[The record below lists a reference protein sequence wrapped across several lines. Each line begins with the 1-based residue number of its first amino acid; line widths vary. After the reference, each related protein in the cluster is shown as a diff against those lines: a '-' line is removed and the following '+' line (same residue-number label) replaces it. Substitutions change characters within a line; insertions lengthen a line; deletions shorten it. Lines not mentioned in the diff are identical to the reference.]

1 MRFNGFDEKGGLIN
15 YKPLSPI
22 RPVTKGRYTGGIKRG
37 LPNKTR
43 KPAGFEKFQKKLPE
57 PPKSGSVICTRLHEL
72 GLLDAEVYK
81 LDSEYGQYLL
91 ANDSMVI
98 AGYHAWGIPMTRAMH
113 GKNKRS
119 RLLIKIVR
127 VFTLPVANEMA
138 RRISGEKGGVF
149 IGLTVDTMLSVC
161 RVLGKRIGNGRNKR
175 SSASFQ

>member
-37 LPNKTR
+37 LPNRTR
-43 KPAGFEKFQKKLPE
+43 KPLGYEKFQKKLPE

-81 LDSEYGQYLL
+81 LDQEFGDRLFIH
-91 ANDSMVI
+91 DSFVLS
-98 AGYHAWGIPMTRAMH
+98 GYHFFGIPIVRTMH
-113 GKNKRS
+113 GKNKLS
-119 RLLIKIVR
+119 RLFIKLVR
-127 VFTLPVANEMA
+127 VLATPVAEELA
-138 RRISGEKGGVF
+138 RRISGEKGGFF
-149 IGLTVDTMLSVC
+149 IGLTVDAMLSVC